1 MEIYR
6 WDMVK
11 NIFMAIVRS
20 FIVSFMLL
28 LIFAMI
34 MYASD
39 VSNNVVGVMV
49 VITYFVSTL
58 IGGFYVGSR
67 VNEKKFMWGIILGIV
82 YFVLLMIV
90 SVISNKGDVALD
102 ISILIALVVSSIGG
116 MVGGMVS

>member
-102 ISILIALVVSSIGG
+102 ISVLILLPNTHLLILYL
-116 MVGGMVS
+116 